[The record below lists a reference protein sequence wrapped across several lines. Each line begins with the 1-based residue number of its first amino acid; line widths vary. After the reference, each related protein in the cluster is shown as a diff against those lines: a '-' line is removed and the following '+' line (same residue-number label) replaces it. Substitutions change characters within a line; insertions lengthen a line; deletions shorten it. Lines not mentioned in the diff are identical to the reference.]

1 MNLND
6 LAPKLDSKKLSE
18 AYSSQFGKKV
28 NAAAVS
34 HEAAVRMLRETRER
48 IAEIKSSRSGHYR
61 ETNPA
66 YLKLMFMEQA
76 LSARVAE
83 SQPESKV
90 KVMNSKAK
98 YMNAVKTVAVGGKLT
113 ESEIAALG
121 VSKNLAGVLE
131 SREAAVKFM
140 RTVVEASK
148 CKGKKKAM
156 NEKFEMEPTP
166 KSERGKY
173 KGKTV
178 AELRKS
184 YNALK
189 DKEDKTQ
196 AEKEKMAELKFA
208 IRAKTGWGK
217 VNEGTE
223 VDQAQVVLAAQD
235 MVDQVQKMIENMT
248 DLKVK
253 ELPALVDGIKGE
265 QGVDAAGQFQ
275 SAVDSALQ
283 GLIDALGGAKGELE
297 SAVGVIT
304 GEEMTV
310 PGEEMGMGAELG
322 MGAEMPAEPAP
333 EMEPEMPE
341 EEPDDE
347 LSNLGRER
355 I

>member
-1 MNLND
+1 MNLDD
-6 LAPKLDSKKLSE
+6 LSPKLNARKLSE
-18 AYSSQFGKKV
+18 AYSTQFGRNV
-28 NAAAVS
+28 NVSTVTHAAAVK
-34 HEAAVRMLRETRER
+34 MLQETRAR
-48 IAEIKSSRSGHYR
+48 IAEFKNSRQAHHR
-61 ETNPA
+61 ETNAA

-76 LSARVAE
+76 LSARVQE

-113 ESEIAALG
+113 ESQLAALG
-121 VSKNLAGVLE
+121 VSKNLLSVLE
-131 SREAAVKFM
+131 SRESAIKFM
-140 RTVVEASK
+140 SKMVEARK
-148 CKGKKKAM
+148 CKSKGKKKM
-156 NEKFEMEPTP
+156 
-166 KSERGKY
+166 Y
-173 KGKTV
+173 
-178 AELRKS
+178 
-184 YNALK
+184 
-189 DKEDKTQ
+189 
-196 AEKEKMAELKFA
+196 
-208 IRAKTGWGK
+208 
-217 VNEGTE
+217 EGTE

-283 GLIDALGGAKGELE
+283 GLIDALGGTKAELE

-310 PGEEMGMGAELG
+310 PGADDMGMGDMDMDAELPPEP
-322 MGAEMPAEPAP
+322 EMD
-333 EMEPEMPE
+333 MEPEMPE
-341 EEPDDE
+341 EEPGDE

>member
-1 MNLND
+1 MNLDD
-6 LAPKLDSKKLSE
+6 LSPKLNARKLSE
-18 AYSSQFGKKV
+18 AYSTQFGRKV
-28 NAAAVS
+28 NVSTVTHAAAVQ
-34 HEAAVRMLRETRER
+34 MLHETRAR
-48 IAEIKSSRSGHYR
+48 IAEFKNSRQAHHR
-61 ETNPA
+61 ETNAA

-76 LSARVAE
+76 LSARVQE

-113 ESEIAALG
+113 ESELADLG
-121 VSKNLAGVLE
+121 VSKNLLSVLE
-131 SREAAVKFM
+131 NRDSAIKFM
-140 RTVVEASK
+140 SKMVEARK
-148 CKGKKKAM
+148 CKSKGKKKM
-156 NEKFEMEPTP
+156 
-166 KSERGKY
+166 Y
-173 KGKTV
+173 
-178 AELRKS
+178 
-184 YNALK
+184 
-189 DKEDKTQ
+189 
-196 AEKEKMAELKFA
+196 
-208 IRAKTGWGK
+208 
-217 VNEGTE
+217 EGTE

-283 GLIDALGGAKGELE
+283 GLIDALGGTKAELE

-310 PGEEMGMGAELG
+310 PGADDMGMGDMDMDAELPPEP
-322 MGAEMPAEPAP
+322 EMD
-333 EMEPEMPE
+333 MEPEMPE
-341 EEPDDE
+341 EEPGDE

>member
-1 MNLND
+1 MMNLND

-113 ESEIAALG
+113 ESEIAALS

-148 CKGKKKAM
+148 CKGKKK
-156 NEKFEMEPTP
+156 K
-166 KSERGKY
+166 
-173 KGKTV
+173 
-178 AELRKS
+178 
-184 YNALK
+184 
-189 DKEDKTQ
+189 
-196 AEKEKMAELKFA
+196 KMY
-208 IRAKTGWGK
+208 
-217 VNEGTE
+217 EGTE

-235 MVDQVQKMIENMT
+235 MVDQVQKMIENIT

-304 GEEMTV
+304 GEEMAV

-322 MGAEMPAEPAP
+322 MDADVPAEPAP

>member
-1 MNLND
+1 MNLDD
-6 LAPKLDSKKLSE
+6 LSPELNARKLSE
-18 AYSSQFGKKV
+18 AYSTQFGRKV
-28 NAAAVS
+28 NVSTVTHDAAVK
-34 HEAAVRMLRETRER
+34 MLHETRER
-48 IAEIKSSRSGHYR
+48 IAEIKSSRSGHFR
-61 ETNPA
+61 ETNPT

-113 ESEIAALG
+113 ESELKALG
-121 VSKNLAGVLE
+121 VSKNLLSVLE
-131 SREAAVKFM
+131 SRDSAIKFM
-140 RTVVEASK
+140 SKIVEASK
-148 CKGKKKAM
+148 CKKKKM
-156 NEKFEMEPTP
+156 M
-166 KSERGKY
+166 
-173 KGKTV
+173 
-178 AELRKS
+178 
-184 YNALK
+184 
-189 DKEDKTQ
+189 
-196 AEKEKMAELKFA
+196 
-208 IRAKTGWGK
+208 
-217 VNEGTE
+217 EGTE

-275 SAVDSALQ
+275 STVDGALQ
-283 GLIDALGGAKGELE
+283 GLIDALSGAKGELE

-304 GEEMTV
+304 GEEMSV
-310 PGEEMGMGAELG
+310 PGEEDMGMGDMDMDAELPPEP
-322 MGAEMPAEPAP
+322 EMD
-333 EMEPEMPE
+333 MEPEMPE
-341 EEPDDE
+341 EEPGDE

>member
-18 AYSSQFGKKV
+18 AYNSQFGKKV
-28 NAAAVS
+28 NASSVS
-34 HEAAVRMLRETRER
+34 REAAIRMLRETRER

-61 ETNPA
+61 ETNPT

-113 ESEIAALG
+113 ESQLAGLG
-121 VSKNLAGVLE
+121 VSKNLLSVLE
-131 SREAAVKFM
+131 SRESAIKFM
-140 RTVVEASK
+140 SKMVEARK
-148 CKGKKKAM
+148 CKSKGKKKM
-156 NEKFEMEPTP
+156 
-166 KSERGKY
+166 Y
-173 KGKTV
+173 
-178 AELRKS
+178 
-184 YNALK
+184 
-189 DKEDKTQ
+189 
-196 AEKEKMAELKFA
+196 
-208 IRAKTGWGK
+208 
-217 VNEGTE
+217 EGTE

-283 GLIDALGGAKGELE
+283 GLIDALGGTKAELE

-310 PGEEMGMGAELG
+310 PGADDMGMGDMDMDAELPPEP
-322 MGAEMPAEPAP
+322 EMD
-333 EMEPEMPE
+333 MEPEMPE
-341 EEPDDE
+341 EEPGDE

>member
-1 MNLND
+1 MNLDD
-6 LAPKLDSKKLSE
+6 LSPKLNARKLSE
-18 AYSSQFGKKV
+18 AYSTQFGRKV
-28 NAAAVS
+28 NVSTVTHAAAVQ
-34 HEAAVRMLRETRER
+34 MLHETRAR
-48 IAEIKSSRSGHYR
+48 IAEFKNSRQAHHR
-61 ETNPA
+61 ETNAA

-76 LSARVAE
+76 LSARVQE

-121 VSKNLAGVLE
+121 VSKNLLSVLE
-131 SREAAVKFM
+131 SRASAIKFM
-140 RTVVEASK
+140 SKMVEARK
-148 CKGKKKAM
+148 CKSKGKKKM
-156 NEKFEMEPTP
+156 
-166 KSERGKY
+166 Y
-173 KGKTV
+173 
-178 AELRKS
+178 
-184 YNALK
+184 
-189 DKEDKTQ
+189 
-196 AEKEKMAELKFA
+196 
-208 IRAKTGWGK
+208 
-217 VNEGTE
+217 EGTE

-283 GLIDALGGAKGELE
+283 GLIDALGGTKAELE

-310 PGEEMGMGAELG
+310 PGADDMGMGAELG
-322 MGAEMPAEPAP
+322 MDADVPAEPAP
-333 EMEPEMPE
+333 EMDLEPE
-341 EEPDDE
+341 EEPGDE

>member
-1 MNLND
+1 MNLDD
-6 LAPKLDSKKLSE
+6 LSPKLNARKLSE
-18 AYSSQFGKKV
+18 AYSTQFGRKV
-28 NAAAVS
+28 NVSTVTHAAAVQ
-34 HEAAVRMLRETRER
+34 MLHETRAR
-48 IAEIKSSRSGHYR
+48 IAEFKNSRQAHHR
-61 ETNPA
+61 ETNAA

-76 LSARVAE
+76 LSARVQE

-113 ESEIAALG
+113 ESELADLG
-121 VSKNLAGVLE
+121 VSKNLLSVLE
-131 SREAAVKFM
+131 NRDSAIKFM
-140 RTVVEASK
+140 SKMVEARK
-148 CKGKKKAM
+148 CKSKGKKKM
-156 NEKFEMEPTP
+156 
-166 KSERGKY
+166 Y
-173 KGKTV
+173 
-178 AELRKS
+178 
-184 YNALK
+184 
-189 DKEDKTQ
+189 
-196 AEKEKMAELKFA
+196 
-208 IRAKTGWGK
+208 
-217 VNEGTE
+217 EGTE

-283 GLIDALGGAKGELE
+283 GLIDALGGTKAELE

-310 PGEEMGMGAELG
+310 PGADDMGMGAELG
-322 MGAEMPAEPAP
+322 MDADVPAEPAP
-333 EMEPEMPE
+333 EMDLEPE
-341 EEPDDE
+341 EEPGDE

>member
-28 NAAAVS
+28 NASSVS
-34 HEAAVRMLRETRER
+34 REAAIRMLRETRER

-61 ETNPA
+61 ETNPT

-113 ESEIAALG
+113 ESQLAALG
-121 VSKNLAGVLE
+121 VSKNLLSVLE
-131 SREAAVKFM
+131 SRESAIKFM
-140 RTVVEASK
+140 SKMVEARK
-148 CKGKKKAM
+148 CKSKGKKKM
-156 NEKFEMEPTP
+156 
-166 KSERGKY
+166 Y
-173 KGKTV
+173 
-178 AELRKS
+178 
-184 YNALK
+184 
-189 DKEDKTQ
+189 
-196 AEKEKMAELKFA
+196 
-208 IRAKTGWGK
+208 
-217 VNEGTE
+217 EGTE

-283 GLIDALGGAKGELE
+283 GLIDALGGAKTELE

-304 GEEMTV
+304 GEEMSV
-310 PGEEMGMGAELG
+310 PGAELP
-322 MGAEMPAEPAP
+322 MEPEMDMDAEMPAEPAP

-341 EEPDDE
+341 EEPGDE

>member
-1 MNLND
+1 MNLDD
-6 LAPKLDSKKLSE
+6 LSPELNARKLSE
-18 AYSSQFGKKV
+18 AYSTQFGRKV
-28 NAAAVS
+28 NVSTVTHDAAVK
-34 HEAAVRMLRETRER
+34 MLHETRER
-48 IAEIKSSRSGHYR
+48 IAEIKSSRSGHFR
-61 ETNPA
+61 ETNPT

-113 ESEIAALG
+113 ESELKALG
-121 VSKNLAGVLE
+121 VSKNLLSVLE
-131 SREAAVKFM
+131 SRDSAIKFM
-140 RTVVEASK
+140 SKMVEASK
-148 CKGKKKAM
+148 CKKKKM
-156 NEKFEMEPTP
+156 M
-166 KSERGKY
+166 
-173 KGKTV
+173 
-178 AELRKS
+178 
-184 YNALK
+184 
-189 DKEDKTQ
+189 
-196 AEKEKMAELKFA
+196 
-208 IRAKTGWGK
+208 
-217 VNEGTE
+217 EGTE

-275 SAVDSALQ
+275 STVDGALQ
-283 GLIDALGGAKGELE
+283 GLIDALSGAKGELE

-304 GEEMTV
+304 GEEMSV
-310 PGEEMGMGAELG
+310 PGEEDMGMGDMDMDAELPPEP
-322 MGAEMPAEPAP
+322 EMD
-333 EMEPEMPE
+333 MEPEMPE
-341 EEPDDE
+341 EEPGDE

>member
-18 AYSSQFGKKV
+18 AYNSQFGKKV
-28 NAAAVS
+28 NASSVS
-34 HEAAVRMLRETRER
+34 REAAIRMLRETRER

-61 ETNPA
+61 ETNPT

-76 LSARVAE
+76 LSARVQE

-113 ESEIAALG
+113 ESELQSLG
-121 VSKNLAGVLE
+121 VSKNLLSVLE
-131 SREAAVKFM
+131 SRASAIEFM
-140 RTVVEASK
+140 SKMVEARK
-148 CKGKKKAM
+148 CKSKGKKM
-156 NEKFEMEPTP
+156 M
-166 KSERGKY
+166 
-173 KGKTV
+173 
-178 AELRKS
+178 
-184 YNALK
+184 
-189 DKEDKTQ
+189 
-196 AEKEKMAELKFA
+196 
-208 IRAKTGWGK
+208 
-217 VNEGTE
+217 EGTE
-223 VDQAQVVLAAQD
+223 VDAAQVVLAAQD

-283 GLIDALGGAKGELE
+283 GLIDALGGTKAELE

-310 PGEEMGMGAELG
+310 PGADDMGMEPEIDMDAEL
-322 MGAEMPAEPAP
+322 PAEPAP

-341 EEPDDE
+341 EEPGDE

>member
-113 ESEIAALG
+113 ESEIAALS

-148 CKGKKKAM
+148 CKGKKK
-156 NEKFEMEPTP
+156 K
-166 KSERGKY
+166 
-173 KGKTV
+173 
-178 AELRKS
+178 
-184 YNALK
+184 
-189 DKEDKTQ
+189 
-196 AEKEKMAELKFA
+196 KMY
-208 IRAKTGWGK
+208 
-217 VNEGTE
+217 EGTE

-235 MVDQVQKMIENMT
+235 MVDQVQKMIENIT

-275 SAVDSALQ
+275 SAVDAALQ
-283 GLIDALGGAKGELE
+283 GLIDALGGAKTELE

-304 GEEMTV
+304 GEEMAV

-322 MGAEMPAEPAP
+322 MDADVPAEPAP

>member
-6 LAPKLDSKKLSE
+6 LAPKLNSKKLSE
-18 AYSSQFGKKV
+18 HYTSQFGKSIDV
-28 NAAAVS
+28 SSVSHAAAVQ
-34 HEAAVRMLRETRER
+34 MLNETRTK
-48 IAEIKSSRSGHYR
+48 IAEFKSSREGHYR
-61 ETNPA
+61 ETNTN

-76 LSARVAE
+76 LSAKVAE

-113 ESEIAALG
+113 ESELKALG
-121 VSKNLAGVLE
+121 VSKNLLSVLE
-131 SREAAVKFM
+131 SRDSAIKFM
-140 RTVVEASK
+140 SKMVEASK
-148 CKGKKKAM
+148 CKKKKM
-156 NEKFEMEPTP
+156 M
-166 KSERGKY
+166 
-173 KGKTV
+173 
-178 AELRKS
+178 
-184 YNALK
+184 
-189 DKEDKTQ
+189 
-196 AEKEKMAELKFA
+196 
-208 IRAKTGWGK
+208 
-217 VNEGTE
+217 EGTE

-275 SAVDSALQ
+275 STVDGALQ
-283 GLIDALGGAKGELE
+283 GLIDALGGAKAELE

-304 GEEMTV
+304 GEEMSV
-310 PGEEMGMGAELG
+310 PGEEDMGMGDMDMDAELPPEP
-322 MGAEMPAEPAP
+322 EMD
-333 EMEPEMPE
+333 MEPEMPE
-341 EEPDDE
+341 EEPGDE

>member
-6 LAPKLDSKKLSE
+6 LAPKLNSKKLSE
-18 AYSSQFGKKV
+18 HYTSQFGKKV
-28 NAAAVS
+28 DVSSVSHAAAVQ
-34 HEAAVRMLRETRER
+34 MLNETRAK
-48 IAEIKSSRSGHYR
+48 IAEFKSSREGHYR
-61 ETNPA
+61 ETNTN

-76 LSARVAE
+76 LSAKVAE

-113 ESEIAALG
+113 ESELQSLG
-121 VSKNLAGVLE
+121 VSKNLLSVLE
-131 SREAAVKFM
+131 SRDSAIKFM
-140 RTVVEASK
+140 SKMVEASK
-148 CKGKKKAM
+148 CKKKKM
-156 NEKFEMEPTP
+156 M
-166 KSERGKY
+166 
-173 KGKTV
+173 
-178 AELRKS
+178 
-184 YNALK
+184 
-189 DKEDKTQ
+189 
-196 AEKEKMAELKFA
+196 
-208 IRAKTGWGK
+208 
-217 VNEGTE
+217 EGTE

-275 SAVDSALQ
+275 STVDGALQ
-283 GLIDALGGAKGELE
+283 GLIDALSGAKGELE

-304 GEEMTV
+304 GEEMSV
-310 PGEEMGMGAELG
+310 PGEEDMGMGDMDMDAELPPEP
-322 MGAEMPAEPAP
+322 EMD
-333 EMEPEMPE
+333 MEPEMPE
-341 EEPDDE
+341 EEPGDE